1 MAMPMRLPMSTLR
14 PTSPAIAFA
23 VAAAGVGTF
32 SLMDAAMK
40 DLSLSVGAYN
50 AVLWR
55 NLAGTLIAGML
66 FVATGQGWPA
76 RSNLRLHLWRSII
89 VAGMAVS
96 FFWAIA
102 RLPLAEAIG
111 LSFIAPV
118 IALYLAAIMLGEK
131 IGREA
136 ILASIAGLAGVGVIL
151 YGKFSGHYSSDALL
165 GAFAV
170 LFSAVLFA
178 YNLILARQQ
187 AQAAGPIEIAFFQ
200 NLLTASVLALFAPWF
215 LAPLVVAKLPMLL
228 TAASLAIFSLL
239 LMSWAYARAEAQILI
254 PVEYTAFVWA
264 VLFGWVFFDEPVTLA
279 TLIGTALIIGGSLIA
294 ARVKPA
300 IVNHVEMASA

>member
-1 MAMPMRLPMSTLR
+1 MRLPMSTLR

-40 DLSLSVGAYN
+40 DLSISVGAYN

-55 NLAGTLIAGML
+55 NLAGCLMAGTLFL
-66 FVATGQGWPA
+66 VTGQGWPA
-76 RSNLRLHLWRSII
+76 RENLRLHLWRSII
-89 VAGMAVS
+89 VAMMAVS

-102 RLPLAEAIG
+102 VLPLAEAIG

-118 IALYLAAIMLGEK
+118 IALYLAAILLGEK

-136 ILASIAGLAGVGVIL
+136 ILASVAGLAGVGVIL
-151 YGKFSGHYSSDALL
+151 YGKFSGHYSSDALW
-165 GAFAV
+165 GALAV

-200 NLLTASVLALFAPWF
+200 NLLTASVLALAAPWF
-215 LAPLVVAKLPMLL
+215 LAPLVVAKVPMLL

-264 VLFGWVFFDEPVTLA
+264 VLFGWVFFNEPVTLT
-279 TLIGTALIIGGSLIA
+279 TLIGTALIVGGSLIA

-300 IVNHVEMASA
+300 IVNHVEMAST

>member
-1 MAMPMRLPMSTLR
+1 MSTLR

-76 RSNLRLHLWRSII
+76 RDNLRLHLWRSII

-118 IALYLAAIMLGEK
+118 IALYLAAMLLGER

-151 YGKFSGHYSSDALL
+151 YGKFSGHYSSDALW
-165 GAFAV
+165 GALAV

-264 VLFGWVFFDEPVTLA
+264 VLFGWLFFDEPVTLT

>member
-1 MAMPMRLPMSTLR
+1 MRMPMSTLR
-14 PTSPAIAFA
+14 PTNPAIAFA

-40 DLSLSVGAYN
+40 DLSISVGAYN

-55 NLAGTLIAGML
+55 NLAGCLMAGTLFL
-66 FVATGQGWPA
+66 VTGQGWPA
-76 RSNLRLHLWRSII
+76 RENLRLHLWRSFI

-102 RLPLAEAIG
+102 VLPLAEAIG

-118 IALYLAAIMLGEK
+118 IALYLAAILLGEK

-136 ILASIAGLAGVGVIL
+136 ILASVAGLAGVSVIL
-151 YGKFSGHYSSDALL
+151 YGKFSGHYSSDALW
-165 GAFAV
+165 GALAV
-170 LFSAVLFA
+170 LFSAILFA

-200 NLLTASVLALFAPWF
+200 NLLTASVLALAAPWF
-215 LAPLVVAKLPMLL
+215 LAPLVVAKVPMLL

-264 VLFGWVFFDEPVTLA
+264 VLFGWVFFAEPVTLT
-279 TLIGTALIIGGSLIA
+279 TLIGTALIVGGSLIA
-294 ARVKPA
+294 ARVKPV
-300 IVNHVEMASA
+300 IVNHVEMAST

>member
-1 MAMPMRLPMSTLR
+1 
-14 PTSPAIAFA
+14 
-23 VAAAGVGTF
+23 
-32 SLMDAAMK
+32 MK
-40 DLSLSVGAYN
+40 DLSLSIGAYN

-55 NLAGTLIAGML
+55 NLAGTLIAGTL
-66 FVATGQGWPA
+66 FVTTGQGWPA
-76 RSNLRLHLWRSII
+76 RDNLLLHLWRSFI

-96 FFWAIA
+96 FFWALA

-118 IALYLAAIMLGEK
+118 IALYLAAILLGEK

-136 ILASIAGLAGVGVIL
+136 ILASIAGVAGVGVIL
-151 YGKFSGHYSSDALL
+151 YGKFSGHYSSDAVW
-165 GAFAV
+165 GALAV

-200 NLLTASVLALFAPWF
+200 NLLTASVLALAAPWF
-215 LAPLVVAKLPMLL
+215 LAPLVTANIPMLL
-228 TAASLAIFSLL
+228 TAASLAIVSLL

-264 VLFGWVFFDEPVTLA
+264 VLFGWVFFDEPVTLT
-279 TLIGTALIIGGSLIA
+279 TLTGTALIIGGSLIA
-294 ARVKPA
+294 ARVKPSV
-300 IVNHVEMASA
+300 VNHVEIASA

>member
-1 MAMPMRLPMSTLR
+1 MAVPMRMPMSTLR
-14 PTSPAIAFA
+14 PTNPAIAFA

-40 DLSLSVGAYN
+40 DLSISVGAYN

-55 NLAGTLIAGML
+55 NLAGCLIAGTL
-66 FVATGQGWPA
+66 FLVTGQGWPA
-76 RSNLRLHLWRSII
+76 RANLRLHLWRSFI

-96 FFWAIA
+96 FFWALA
-102 RLPLAEAIG
+102 VLPLAEAIG

-118 IALYLAAIMLGEK
+118 IALYLAAILLGEK

-151 YGKFSGHYSSDALL
+151 YGKFSGHYSSDALW
-165 GAFAV
+165 GALAV

-200 NLLTASVLALFAPWF
+200 NLLTASVLALAAPWF
-215 LAPLVVAKLPMLL
+215 LAPLVVAKVPMLL

-264 VLFGWVFFDEPVTLA
+264 VLFGWVFFAEPVTLT
-279 TLIGTALIIGGSLIA
+279 TLIGTALIVGGSLIA

-300 IVNHVEMASA
+300 IVNHVEMAST

>member
-1 MAMPMRLPMSTLR
+1 MTLHR
-14 PTSPAIAFA
+14 TTSPAIAFA
-23 VAAAGVGTF
+23 VAALAVGIF

-40 DLSLSVGAYN
+40 DLSIALGAYN

-55 NLAGTLIAGML
+55 NLTGSLIAGTM
-66 FVATGQGWPA
+66 FVVTGQGWPA
-76 RSNLRLHLWRSII
+76 RANLRLHLWRSFV
-89 VAGMAVS
+89 VAWMAIS

-118 IALYLAAIMLGEK
+118 IALYLAAILLGET

-136 ILASIAGLAGVGVIL
+136 MLASVAGLGGVAIIL
-151 YGKFSGHYSSDALL
+151 IGKFSGHYSEDALW
-165 GAFAV
+165 GAAAV
-170 LFSAVLFA
+170 LFSAILFA

-200 NLLTASVLALFAPWF
+200 NLLTAAVLSLAAPWF
-215 LAPLVVAKLPMLL
+215 LAPLVVAKVPMLV
-228 TAASLAIFSLL
+228 TAAALAIVSLL
-239 LMSWAYARAEAQILI
+239 LLSWAYARAEAQVLI

-264 VLFGWVFFDEPVTLA
+264 ALFGWLFFSEPVTMT
-279 TLIGTALIIGGSLIA
+279 TLVGTALIVGGSLVA
-294 ARVKPA
+294 ARVKPSA
-300 IVNHVEMASA
+300 VNHVEIASA

>member
-1 MAMPMRLPMSTLR
+1 MAVPMRMPMSTLR
-14 PTSPAIAFA
+14 PTNPAIAFA

-40 DLSLSVGAYN
+40 DLSISVGAYN

-55 NLAGTLIAGML
+55 NLAGCLIAGTL
-66 FVATGQGWPA
+66 FLVTGQSWPA
-76 RSNLRLHLWRSII
+76 RENLRLHLWRSFI

-96 FFWAIA
+96 FFWALA
-102 RLPLAEAIG
+102 VLPLAEAIG

-118 IALYLAAIMLGEK
+118 IALYLAAILLGEK

-151 YGKFSGHYSSDALL
+151 YGKFSGHYSSDAFW
-165 GAFAV
+165 GALAV

-200 NLLTASVLALFAPWF
+200 NLLTASVLALAAPWF
-215 LAPLVVAKLPMLL
+215 LAPLVVAKVPMFL

-254 PVEYTAFVWA
+254 PVEYTAFIWA
-264 VLFGWVFFDEPVTLA
+264 ILFGWIFFAEPVTLT
-279 TLIGTALIIGGSLIA
+279 TLIGTALIVGGSLIA

-300 IVNHVEMASA
+300 IVNHVEMAST

>member
-14 PTSPAIAFA
+14 PASPAIAFA
-23 VAAAGVGTF
+23 VAAAGIGTF

-55 NLAGTLIAGML
+55 NLAGTLIAGTL
-66 FVATGQGWPA
+66 FVTTGQGWPA
-76 RSNLRLHLWRSII
+76 RDNLRLHLWRSFI

-118 IALYLAAIMLGEK
+118 IALYLAAILLGEK

-136 ILASIAGLAGVGVIL
+136 ILASVAGLAGVGVIL
-151 YGKFSGHYSSDALL
+151 YGKFSGHYSSDALW
-165 GAFAV
+165 GALAV

-200 NLLTASVLALFAPWF
+200 NLLTASVLALAAPWF
-215 LAPLVVAKLPMLL
+215 LAPLVVAKIPMLL

-264 VLFGWVFFDEPVTLA
+264 VLFGWVFFDEPVTLT

-300 IVNHVEMASA
+300 IVNQVEMASA

>member
-1 MAMPMRLPMSTLR
+1 MSTLR

-23 VAAAGVGTF
+23 VAAAGIGTF

-40 DLSLSVGAYN
+40 DLSISVGAYN

-55 NLAGTLIAGML
+55 NLVGTLIAGIL

-76 RSNLRLHLWRSII
+76 RSNLRLHLWRSFI

-96 FFWAIA
+96 FFWALA
-102 RLPLAEAIG
+102 VLPLAEAIG

-118 IALYLAAIMLGEK
+118 IALYLAAILLGEK

-136 ILASIAGLAGVGVIL
+136 ILASVAGLAGVGVIL
-151 YGKFSGHYSSDALL
+151 YGKFSGHYSSDALW
-165 GAFAV
+165 GALAV

-200 NLLTASVLALFAPWF
+200 NLLTASVLALAAPWF
-215 LAPLVVAKLPMLL
+215 LAPLVVAKVPMLL

-264 VLFGWVFFDEPVTLA
+264 VLFGWVFFNEPVTLT
-279 TLIGTALIIGGSLIA
+279 TLIGTALIVGGSLIA
-294 ARVKPA
+294 
-300 IVNHVEMASA
+300 

>member
-40 DLSLSVGAYN
+40 DLSISVGAYN

-55 NLAGTLIAGML
+55 NLAGCLMAGTLFL
-66 FVATGQGWPA
+66 VTGQGWPA
-76 RSNLRLHLWRSII
+76 RENLRLHLWRSII
-89 VAGMAVS
+89 VAMMAVS

-102 RLPLAEAIG
+102 VLPLAEAIG

-118 IALYLAAIMLGEK
+118 IALYLAAILLGEK

-136 ILASIAGLAGVGVIL
+136 ILASVAGLAGVGVIL
-151 YGKFSGHYSSDALL
+151 YGKFSGHYSSDALW
-165 GAFAV
+165 GALAV

-200 NLLTASVLALFAPWF
+200 NLLTASVLALAAPWF
-215 LAPLVVAKLPMLL
+215 LAPLVVAKVPMLL

-264 VLFGWVFFDEPVTLA
+264 VLFGWVFFNEPVTLT
-279 TLIGTALIIGGSLIA
+279 TLIGTALIVGGSLIA

>member
-1 MAMPMRLPMSTLR
+1 MSTLR

-23 VAAAGVGTF
+23 VAAAGIGTF

-40 DLSLSVGAYN
+40 DLSISVGAYN

-55 NLAGTLIAGML
+55 NLAGCLMAGIL

-76 RSNLRLHLWRSII
+76 RDNLRLHLWRSVI

-118 IALYLAAIMLGEK
+118 IALYLAAILLGEK

-136 ILASIAGLAGVGVIL
+136 IFASVAGLAGVGVIL
-151 YGKFSGHYSSDALL
+151 YGKFSGHYSSDALW
-165 GAFAV
+165 GAAAV

-200 NLLTASVLALFAPWF
+200 NLLTASVLALAAPWF
-215 LAPLVVAKLPMLL
+215 LAPLVLAKVPMLL

-264 VLFGWVFFDEPVTLA
+264 VLFGWVFFNEPVTLT
-279 TLIGTALIIGGSLIA
+279 TLIGTALIVGGSLIA

>member
-1 MAMPMRLPMSTLR
+1 MRMPMSTLR
-14 PTSPAIAFA
+14 PTNPAIAFA

-40 DLSLSVGAYN
+40 DLSISVGAYN

-55 NLAGTLIAGML
+55 NLAGCLIAGTL
-66 FVATGQGWPA
+66 FLVTGQSWPA
-76 RSNLRLHLWRSII
+76 RENLRLHLWRSFI

-102 RLPLAEAIG
+102 VLPLAEAIG

-118 IALYLAAIMLGEK
+118 IALYLAAILLGEK

-151 YGKFSGHYSSDALL
+151 YGKFSGHYSSDALW
-165 GAFAV
+165 GALAV
-170 LFSAVLFA
+170 LFSAILFA

-200 NLLTASVLALFAPWF
+200 NLLTASVLALAAPWF
-215 LAPLVVAKLPMLL
+215 LAPLVVAKVPMLL

-264 VLFGWVFFDEPVTLA
+264 VLFGWIFFAEPVTLT
-279 TLIGTALIIGGSLIA
+279 TLIGTALIVGGSLIA

-300 IVNHVEMASA
+300 IVNHVEMAST

>member
-1 MAMPMRLPMSTLR
+1 
-14 PTSPAIAFA
+14 
-23 VAAAGVGTF
+23 
-32 SLMDAAMK
+32 MK
-40 DLSLSVGAYN
+40 DLSLSVGAFN

-76 RSNLRLHLWRSII
+76 RDNLRLHLWRSII

-136 ILASIAGLAGVGVIL
+136 ILASVAGLAGVGVIL
-151 YGKFSGHYSSDALL
+151 YGKFSGHYSRDALW
-165 GAFAV
+165 GALAV

-200 NLLTASVLALFAPWF
+200 NLLTASVLALAAPWF
-215 LAPLVVAKLPMLL
+215 LAPLVVAKVPMLL

-264 VLFGWVFFDEPVTLA
+264 VLFGWVFFNEPVTLT

>member
-1 MAMPMRLPMSTLR
+1 MRLAMSTLR
-14 PTSPAIAFA
+14 PTNPAIAFA

-40 DLSLSVGAYN
+40 DLSISVGAYN

-55 NLAGTLIAGML
+55 NLAGCLMAGTLFL
-66 FVATGQGWPA
+66 VTGQGWPA
-76 RSNLRLHLWRSII
+76 RANLRLHLWRSFI

-102 RLPLAEAIG
+102 VLPLAEAIG

-118 IALYLAAIMLGEK
+118 IALYLAAILLGEK

-151 YGKFSGHYSSDALL
+151 YGKFSGHYSSDALW
-165 GAFAV
+165 GALAV
-170 LFSAVLFA
+170 LFSAILFA

-200 NLLTASVLALFAPWF
+200 NLLTASVLALAAPWF
-215 LAPLVVAKLPMLL
+215 LAPLVVAKVPMLL

-264 VLFGWVFFDEPVTLA
+264 MLFGWLFFDEPVTLT
-279 TLIGTALIIGGSLIA
+279 TLIGTALIVGGSLIA

>member
-1 MAMPMRLPMSTLR
+1 
-14 PTSPAIAFA
+14 
-23 VAAAGVGTF
+23 
-32 SLMDAAMK
+32 MK
-40 DLSLSVGAYN
+40 DLSISVGAYN

-55 NLAGTLIAGML
+55 NLVGTLIAGIL

-76 RSNLRLHLWRSII
+76 RDNLRLHLWRSFI

-96 FFWAIA
+96 FFWALA
-102 RLPLAEAIG
+102 VLPLAEAIG

-118 IALYLAAIMLGEK
+118 IALYLAAILLGEK

-136 ILASIAGLAGVGVIL
+136 ILASVAGLAGVGVIL
-151 YGKFSGHYSSDALL
+151 YGKFSGHYSNDALW
-165 GAFAV
+165 GALAV

-200 NLLTASVLALFAPWF
+200 NLLTASVLALAAPWF
-215 LAPLVVAKLPMLL
+215 LAPLVVAKVPMLL

-264 VLFGWVFFDEPVTLA
+264 MLFGWLFFDEPVTLT
-279 TLIGTALIIGGSLIA
+279 TLIGTALIVGGSLIA

>member
-1 MAMPMRLPMSTLR
+1 MSTLR

-23 VAAAGVGTF
+23 VAAAGIGTF

-40 DLSLSVGAYN
+40 DLSISVGAYN

-55 NLAGTLIAGML
+55 NLVGTLIAGIL

-76 RSNLRLHLWRSII
+76 RDNLRLHLWRSFI

-96 FFWAIA
+96 FFWALA
-102 RLPLAEAIG
+102 VLPLAEAIG

-118 IALYLAAIMLGEK
+118 IALYLAAILLGEK

-136 ILASIAGLAGVGVIL
+136 ILASVAGLAGVGVIL
-151 YGKFSGHYSSDALL
+151 YGKFSGHYSNDALW
-165 GAFAV
+165 GALAV

-200 NLLTASVLALFAPWF
+200 NLLTASVLALAAPWF
-215 LAPLVVAKLPMLL
+215 LAPLVVAKVPMLL

-264 VLFGWVFFDEPVTLA
+264 MLFGWLFFDEPVTLT
-279 TLIGTALIIGGSLIA
+279 TLIGTALIVGGSLIA

>member
-23 VAAAGVGTF
+23 VAAAGIGTF

-40 DLSLSVGAYN
+40 DLSISVGAYN

-55 NLAGTLIAGML
+55 NLVGTLIAGIL

-76 RSNLRLHLWRSII
+76 RSNLRLHLWRSFI

-96 FFWAIA
+96 FFWALA
-102 RLPLAEAIG
+102 VLPLAEAIG

-118 IALYLAAIMLGEK
+118 IALYLAAILLGEK

-136 ILASIAGLAGVGVIL
+136 ILASVAGLAGVGVIL
-151 YGKFSGHYSSDALL
+151 YGKFSGHYSSDALW
-165 GAFAV
+165 GALAV

-200 NLLTASVLALFAPWF
+200 NLLTASVLALAAPWF
-215 LAPLVVAKLPMLL
+215 LAPLVVAKVPMLL

-264 VLFGWVFFDEPVTLA
+264 VLFGWVFFNEPVTLT
-279 TLIGTALIIGGSLIA
+279 TLIGTALIVGGSLIA
-294 ARVKPA
+294 
-300 IVNHVEMASA
+300 

>member
-1 MAMPMRLPMSTLR
+1 MNIHRT
-14 PTSPAIAFA
+14 TSPAIAFA
-23 VAAAGVGTF
+23 VAAAGVGLF

-40 DLSLSVGAYN
+40 DLSIALGAYN

-55 NLAGTLIAGML
+55 NLTGSLIAGAL
-66 FVATGQGWPA
+66 FLGTGQGWP
-76 RSNLRLHLWRSII
+76 STGNLRLHLWRSFI

-118 IALYLAAIMLGEK
+118 IALYLAAILLGEK

-136 ILASIAGLAGVGVIL
+136 ILASVAGLGGVAIIL
-151 YGKFSGHYSSDALL
+151 YGKFSGHYSQDALW
-165 GAFAV
+165 GAIAV

-200 NLLTASVLALFAPWF
+200 NLLTASVLALAAPWF
-215 LAPLVVAKLPMLL
+215 LAPFVVTKAPMLV
-228 TAASLAIFSLL
+228 TAASLAIISLL
-239 LMSWAYARAEAQILI
+239 LLSWAYARAEAQVLI

-264 VLFGWVFFDEPVTLA
+264 IAFGWLFFDEPVTA
-279 TLIGTALIIGGSLIA
+279 TTLIGTALIVGGSLIA

-300 IVNHVEMASA
+300 AVNHVEIASA

>member
-1 MAMPMRLPMSTLR
+1 MAVPMRLPMSTLR
-14 PTSPAIAFA
+14 PTNPAIAFA

-40 DLSLSVGAYN
+40 DLSISVGAYN

-55 NLAGTLIAGML
+55 NLAGCLMAGTLFL
-66 FVATGQGWPA
+66 VTGQGWPA
-76 RSNLRLHLWRSII
+76 RENLRLHLWRSFI

-102 RLPLAEAIG
+102 VLPLAEAIG

-118 IALYLAAIMLGEK
+118 IALYLAAILLGET

-136 ILASIAGLAGVGVIL
+136 ILASVAGLAGVGVIL
-151 YGKFSGHYSSDALL
+151 YGKFSGHYSSDALW
-165 GAFAV
+165 GALAV

-200 NLLTASVLALFAPWF
+200 NLLTASVLALAAPWF
-215 LAPLVVAKLPMLL
+215 LAPLVVAKVPMLL

-264 VLFGWVFFDEPVTLA
+264 VLFGWVFFAEPVTLT
-279 TLIGTALIIGGSLIA
+279 TLIGTALIVGGSLIA

-300 IVNHVEMASA
+300 IVNHVEMAST

>member
-1 MAMPMRLPMSTLR
+1 
-14 PTSPAIAFA
+14 
-23 VAAAGVGTF
+23 
-32 SLMDAAMK
+32 MDAAMK
-40 DLSLSVGAYN
+40 DLSLSVGAFN

-76 RSNLRLHLWRSII
+76 RDNLRLHLWRSII

-151 YGKFSGHYSSDALL
+151 YGKFSGHYSSDALW
-165 GAFAV
+165 GALAV

-215 LAPLVVAKLPMLL
+215 LAPLVITKVPMLL
-228 TAASLAIFSLL
+228 IAASLAIFSLL

-264 VLFGWVFFDEPVTLA
+264 VLFGWVFFNEPVTLT
-279 TLIGTALIIGGSLIA
+279 TLIGTALIVGGSLIA

>member
-1 MAMPMRLPMSTLR
+1 MSTLR

-40 DLSLSVGAYN
+40 DLSISVGAYN

-55 NLAGTLIAGML
+55 NLAGCLMAGTLFL
-66 FVATGQGWPA
+66 VTGQGWPA
-76 RSNLRLHLWRSII
+76 RENLRLHLWRSII
-89 VAGMAVS
+89 VAMMAVS

-102 RLPLAEAIG
+102 VLPLAEAIG

-118 IALYLAAIMLGEK
+118 IALYLAAILLGEK

-136 ILASIAGLAGVGVIL
+136 ILASVAGLAGVGVIL
-151 YGKFSGHYSSDALL
+151 YGKFSGHYSSDALW
-165 GAFAV
+165 GALAV

-200 NLLTASVLALFAPWF
+200 NLLTASVLALAAPWF
-215 LAPLVVAKLPMLL
+215 LAPLVVAKVPMLL

-264 VLFGWVFFDEPVTLA
+264 VLFGWVFFNEPVTLT
-279 TLIGTALIIGGSLIA
+279 TLIGTALIVGGSLIA

-300 IVNHVEMASA
+300 IVNHVEMAST

>member
-1 MAMPMRLPMSTLR
+1 MSTLR

-23 VAAAGVGTF
+23 VAAAGIGTF

-40 DLSLSVGAYN
+40 DLSISVGAYN

-55 NLAGTLIAGML
+55 NLAGCLMAGIL
-66 FVATGQGWPA
+66 FLVTGQGWPA
-76 RSNLRLHLWRSII
+76 RENLRLHLWRSFI

-102 RLPLAEAIG
+102 VLPLAEAIG

-118 IALYLAAIMLGEK
+118 IALYLAAILLGEK

-136 ILASIAGLAGVGVIL
+136 ILASVAGLAGVGVIL
-151 YGKFSGHYSSDALL
+151 YGKFSGHYSSDALW
-165 GAFAV
+165 GAAAV

-200 NLLTASVLALFAPWF
+200 NLLTASVLALAAPWF
-215 LAPLVVAKLPMLL
+215 LAPLVLAQVPMLL

-264 VLFGWVFFDEPVTLA
+264 VLFGWVFFNEPVTLT
-279 TLIGTALIIGGSLIA
+279 TLIGTALIVGGSLIA

>member
-1 MAMPMRLPMSTLR
+1 MSTLR

-40 DLSLSVGAYN
+40 DLSLSVGAFN

-76 RSNLRLHLWRSII
+76 RDNLRLHLWRSII

-136 ILASIAGLAGVGVIL
+136 ILASVAGLAGVGVIL
-151 YGKFSGHYSSDALL
+151 YGKFSGHYSSDALW
-165 GAFAV
+165 GALAV

-200 NLLTASVLALFAPWF
+200 NLLTASVLALAAPWF
-215 LAPLVVAKLPMLL
+215 LAPLVVAKVPMLL

-264 VLFGWVFFDEPVTLA
+264 VLFGWVFFNEPVTLT